1 MILIFT
7 SLFISDSLVNQVVF
21 RLDYKTVLV
30 IQFKDDVRKLWLCFS
45 TSHLIGP
52 ADAFLGGF
60 FAPYLALGRAL
71 SEVEAFI
78 NKLDEVRE
86 DTLRNEDR
94 TEEGVHG
101 SQCIVTVVFKERVEL
116 PFVGLVSKVGVPN
129 IQLPICFAC

>member
-1 MILIFT
+1 MILIFA
-7 SLFISDSLVNQVVF
+7 SLIISDRLVNQVVF

-71 SEVEAFI
+71 SEVEAFV
-78 NKLDEVRE
+78 N
-86 DTLRNEDR
+86 
-94 TEEGVHG
+94 
-101 SQCIVTVVFKERVEL
+101 
-116 PFVGLVSKVGVPN
+116 
-129 IQLPICFAC
+129 